1 MRGTSQIS
9 LLGWSPPDG
18 GHARSPRGGGERLF
32 PHTSTRYVGAAR
44 ARHRGSIRVK
54 RMLPTVAKWTSVRH
68 VLFGKILEKTSTM
81 FWYDEALAYPRNWHC
96 RFLSF
101 VGLAVPREAVHDAA
115 ESATTGGRILASFP
129 TSSMNK
135 NLDLNKHQQG
145 GEDATGATTMSSMN
159 KSFRDELEEATLGRM
174 EEVFRLWLHPDLLK
188 RFGVSSRWI
197 FRGYLK
203 GYLGMLLKVIAVYI
217 YHVGLV
223 MIALPDWTLT
233 TRRGTSPPSSYDN
246 SRAATPETRW

>member
-1 MRGTSQIS
+1 MRGTSQCPFLDDRLQMVAMRDPREVVVNAYFHIVLQHVMS
-9 LLGWSPPDG
+9 VPRELGTADQY
-18 GHARSPRGGGERLF
+18 AL
-32 PHTSTRYVGAAR
+32 
-44 ARHRGSIRVK
+44 

-135 NLDLNKHQQG
+135 NLDLNKHQLG
-145 GEDATGATTMSSMN
+145 GEDATGATTMSSMD

-188 RFGVSSRWI
+188 RFEVSSR
-197 FRGYLK
+197 
-203 GYLGMLLKVIAVYI
+203 
-217 YHVGLV
+217 
-223 MIALPDWTLT
+223 
-233 TRRGTSPPSSYDN
+233 
-246 SRAATPETRW
+246 